1 MIATVQDQTFHLAD
15 FMFNWQKVRWCSIN
29 HALIVPPYVQTK
41 HECDLKIDSAVLSWD
56 LNNLLARTGQIAIF
70 SSSKMLTEIEI
81 DFAKYFD
88 RRYIEVL
95 LKPSAIVFH
104 KDRPRPDVEF
114 ISVFHR
120 RGLPQVDRVYNHKA
134 IGFQGDPYVR
144 FNKNLEHANVSSKKR
159 KIDKNESGI
168 RYPSSVSYFP
178 NRLGMKGAEK
188 KFARHATQKPIAL
201 ISNIVK
207 ALSNPGDTIL
217 DPFMGSGTTLAACY
231 QLGRKGIGFDHFE
244 EFYEMAQNRVANTPC
259 NSPLELGV
267 PA

>member
-1 MIATVQDQTFHLAD
+1 MITTIQNQTFHLAD
-15 FMFNWQKVRWCSIN
+15 FMFNWQKVLLGSIDL
-29 HALIVPPYVQTK
+29 ALIDPPYGETK
-41 HECDLKIDSAVLSWD
+41 HDWDKKVDFAALSWD

-70 SSSKMLTEIEI
+70 SSTKMLTEVET

-88 RRYIEVL
+88 RRYIEVF
-95 LKPSAIVFH
+95 LKPSAVVFH

-178 NRLGMKGAEK
+178 NRSGMKGAEK